1 MAKAVSRGNDGV
13 EILFQIKNLTKKNN
27 LVLNKA
33 TGHPWLNKEYT
44 ENMYFYLQ
52 T

>member
-1 MAKAVSRGNDGV
+1 MVYYCTPCALAMKMYMAKAVSRGNDGV

-33 TGHPWLNKEYT
+33 TGHP
-44 ENMYFYLQ
+44 
-52 T
+52 